1 MKRRFLVLGLIA
13 TLGIGAPAYAQAP
26 NEWTIDTSHSA
37 AQFAVRHLMVS
48 TVRGQLGPVKGTIM
62 WDGKDVKTITAD
74 VTIDVAGID
83 TRVENRDNH
92 LRSPDFFDAANHPT
106 MTFKSKRSES
116 AGDGR
121 FKLIGDLTIR
131 GNTNEVVLDVEGPM
145 PVVKQRNTL
154 RTGAS
159 ATTKISRKAFGLLWN
174 NLMETGGAVVA
185 DEVQVLID
193 LEAIQKIA
201 EPGK

>member
-1 MKRRFLVLGLIA
+1 MKRVFLALGLIA
-13 TLGIGAPAYAQAP
+13 TIGIGAPAYAQAP
-26 NEWTIDTSHSA
+26 NEWTIDTSHTA

-48 TVRGQLGPVKGTIM
+48 TVRGQLGPVKGTIV
-62 WDGKDVKTITAD
+62 WNGEDVKTIAVD

-92 LRSPDFFDAANHPT
+92 LRTPDFFDAANHPT
-106 MTFKSKRSES
+106 MTFKSKRAEP
-116 AGDGR
+116 AGEGR

-131 GNTNEVVLDVEGPM
+131 GNTQEVVLDVEGPM
-145 PVVKQRNTL
+145 PVVKQRNSL

-185 DEVQVLID
+185 DEVQVQID
-193 LEAIQKIA
+193 LEAIQKIVEA
-201 EPGK
+201 GK